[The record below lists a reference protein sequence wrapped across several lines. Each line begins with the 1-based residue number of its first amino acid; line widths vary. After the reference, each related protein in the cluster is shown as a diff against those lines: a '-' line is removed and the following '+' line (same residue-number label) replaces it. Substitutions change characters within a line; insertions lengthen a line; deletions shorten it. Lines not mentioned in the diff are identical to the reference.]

1 MKLICKKNSLKGKK
15 ADRPYNSDLTLFT
28 LNLKT
33 RENQKDF
40 AARSDITMSSWLWC
54 LNTRQYQ
61 RRYNKDPTTNPG
73 TLTTYYVCSVPGLDA
88 ASSCTLLE
96 QYIKCSCYYFG
107 VTLDSPLALL
117 GILTDLKIK
126 RIVQIIVRKS
136 EMKRDFLVLV
146 LSGTHIF
153 SDNLKLS
160 AARPGVW
167 FRERFFRHYKY
178 VSGFSVDRLVSEKF
192 GLS

>member
-1 MKLICKKNSLKGKK
+1 
-15 ADRPYNSDLTLFT
+15 
-28 LNLKT
+28 
-33 RENQKDF
+33 
-40 AARSDITMSSWLWC
+40 MSSWLWY

-117 GILTDLKIK
+117 GILTDLKIM

-146 LSGTHIF
+146 LSGTHILATIWSYPLPDPV
-153 SDNLKLS
+153 SDSVN
-160 AARPGVW
+160 V
-167 FRERFFRHYKY
+167 
-178 VSGFSVDRLVSEKF
+178 FSVTTNMSQVSVLTGSCQKSLASVKSVSTHKSHLESPLAPF
-192 GLS
+192 D